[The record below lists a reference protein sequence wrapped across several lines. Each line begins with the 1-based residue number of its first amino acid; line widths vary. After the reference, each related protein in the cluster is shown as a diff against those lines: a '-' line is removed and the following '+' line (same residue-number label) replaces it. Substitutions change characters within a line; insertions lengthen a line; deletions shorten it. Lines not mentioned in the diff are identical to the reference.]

1 MIHCVAMNRF
11 ILISLGVLGLAAVN
25 PALAL
30 TPPVGWTKLN
40 DHRAVLDT
48 EVPEKGEVLEFRL
61 EGAKGLP
68 EELVAAL
75 LKEGIAIERFGI
87 EPNGHI
93 NLVGP
98 ERLGRARLY
107 WEKPGVAKWWA
118 VLASQEHVVSLD
130 PDALL
135 QALVPSPAGVNW
147 GEKEVLGAGQDGTPW
162 GEVDSLNNPST
173 GGWGTKTNQS
183 PWSQD
188 GGVVGQWECSAK
200 LRGVTTRIRFFFEN
214 NGELRVQAFADG
226 KETVTEGKWATRDGL
241 MRMDITDGGANLPYM
256 LTQKTLSV
264 PYAGARL
271 TLYKQ

>member
-1 MIHCVAMNRF
+1 MNRF
-11 ILISLGVLGLAAVN
+11 ILFATCLWAALATT
-25 PALAL
+25 PASAL
-30 TPPVGWTKLN
+30 TPPVGWTMADN
-40 DHRAVLDT
+40 SRAVLDPAA
-48 EVPEKGEVLEFRL
+48 PEKGEVWEFTL

-75 LKEGIAIERFGI
+75 MKEGVAIERFGI

-107 WEKPGVAKWWA
+107 WEAPGVARWWA

-135 QALVPSPAGVNW
+135 QALVPTPAGVKW
-147 GEKEVLGAGQDGTPW
+147 GAKEVLGAGQDGTPW
-162 GEVDSLNNPST
+162 GDVDSLNNPET
-173 GGWGTKTNQS
+173 GGWGTKTTQS
-183 PWSQD
+183 PWNQD
-188 GGVVGQWECSAK
+188 EGVVGQWESTAK
-200 LRGVTTRIRFFFEN
+200 LRGVNTRLRFFFEN
-214 NGELRVQAFADG
+214 NGELRVQAMADG
-226 KETVTEGKWATRDGL
+226 KETVTQGKWATRDGL
-241 MRMDITDGGANLPYM
+241 MKMDITDGGANLPYM
-256 LTQKTLSV
+256 LTKQTLSV